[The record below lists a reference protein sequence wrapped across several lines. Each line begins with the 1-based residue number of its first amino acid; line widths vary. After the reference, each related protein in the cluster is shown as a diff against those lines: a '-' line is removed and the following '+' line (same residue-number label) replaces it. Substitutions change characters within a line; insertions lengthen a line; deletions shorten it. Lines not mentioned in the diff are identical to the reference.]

1 MWENSQDVVVRVG
14 PLELIKNGILILKT
28 QTNSKGKLHGPFTS
42 WSDHGE
48 ILEMGQYFEGL
59 KEGNWITTN
68 EDGNK
73 KAIQY
78 KKGVPIE
85 P

>member
-1 MWENSQDVVVRVG
+1 
-14 PLELIKNGILILKT
+14 
-28 QTNSKGKLHGPFTS
+28 
-42 WSDHGE
+42 
-48 ILEMGQYFEGL
+48 MGQYFEGL